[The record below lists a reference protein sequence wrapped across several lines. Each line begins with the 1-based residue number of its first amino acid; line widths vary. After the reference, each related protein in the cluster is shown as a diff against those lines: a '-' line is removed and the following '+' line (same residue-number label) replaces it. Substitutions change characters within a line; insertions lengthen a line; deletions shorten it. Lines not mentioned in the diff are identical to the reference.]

1 MRMATRIG
9 ISIKDFWEMTPFELF
24 ICIESFED
32 KEKERS
38 KELIIQAYYTEAF
51 ARMKKLPKLKDL
63 LKEKKKQSNEEML
76 EAVKRLNAMMGG
88 EVIVGS

>member
-1 MRMATRIG
+1 
-9 ISIKDFWEMTPFELF
+9 MTPYELT
-24 ICIESFED
+24 ICMESYAD

-63 LKEKKKQSNEEML
+63 LKDKKKQTDDEML
-76 EAVKRLNAMMGG
+76 QVVKKLNSLLGG
-88 EVIVGS
+88 EVNGCS

>member
-1 MRMATRIG
+1 MKIATRIG
-9 ISIKDFWEMTPFELF
+9 ISLSDFWKMTPYELT
-24 ICIESFED
+24 ICMESYAD

-63 LKEKKKQSNEEML
+63 LKDKKKQNDDETL
-76 EAVKRLNAMMGG
+76 KVVKKPLSKSR
-88 EVIVGS
+88 S

>member
-24 ICIESFED
+24 VCIESFED

-38 KELIIQAYYTEAF
+38 KELIIQAYCTEAF

-63 LKEKKKQSNEEML
+63 LKDKKKQTDDEML
-76 EAVKRLNAMMGG
+76 EVVKKLNSMLGG
-88 EVIVGS
+88 EVNGCT

>member
-1 MRMATRIG
+1 
-9 ISIKDFWEMTPFELF
+9 MTPYELT
-24 ICIESFED
+24 ICMESYAD

-63 LKEKKKQSNEEML
+63 LKDKKKQTDDEML
-76 EAVKRLNAMMGG
+76 KVVKKLNSMLGG
-88 EVIVGS
+88 EVHGCS

>member
-24 ICIESFED
+24 VCIESFED

-63 LKEKKKQSNEEML
+63 LKDKKKQTDDEML
-76 EAVKRLNAMMGG
+76 QVVKKLNSMLGG
-88 EVIVGS
+88 EVNGCS

>member
-1 MRMATRIG
+1 MKIATRIG
-9 ISIKDFWEMTPFELF
+9 ISLSDFWKMTPYELT
-24 ICIESFED
+24 ICMESYAD

-63 LKEKKKQSNEEML
+63 LKDKKKQTDDEML
-76 EAVKRLNAMMGG
+76 KVVKKLNSMLGG
-88 EVIVGS
+88 EVNSCT

>member
-1 MRMATRIG
+1 MRMAIRIG

-63 LKEKKKQSNEEML
+63 LKCNDG
-76 EAVKRLNAMMGG
+76 R
-88 EVIVGS
+88 

>member
-1 MRMATRIG
+1 
-9 ISIKDFWEMTPFELF
+9 MTPYELT
-24 ICIESFED
+24 ICMESYAD

-63 LKEKKKQSNEEML
+63 LKDKKKQTDDEML
-76 EAVKRLNAMMGG
+76 QVVKKLNSMLGD
-88 EVIVGS
+88 EVNGCS

>member
-1 MRMATRIG
+1 
-9 ISIKDFWEMTPFELF
+9 MTPYELT
-24 ICIESFED
+24 ICMESYAD

-63 LKEKKKQSNEEML
+63 LKDKKKQTDDEML
-76 EAVKRLNAMMGG
+76 EVVKKLHSMLGG
-88 EVIVGS
+88 EVNGCS

>member
-1 MRMATRIG
+1 MRMAIRIG

-24 ICIESFED
+24 VCIESFED

-51 ARMKKLPKLKDL
+51 TRMKKLPKLKDL
-63 LKEKKKQSNEEML
+63 LKEKKKQSNE
-76 EAVKRLNAMMGG
+76 
-88 EVIVGS
+88 

>member
-24 ICIESFED
+24 VCIESFED

-63 LKEKKKQSNEEML
+63 LKDKKKQTDDEML
-76 EAVKRLNAMMGG
+76 EVVKKLNSMLGG
-88 EVIVGS
+88 EVNGCS